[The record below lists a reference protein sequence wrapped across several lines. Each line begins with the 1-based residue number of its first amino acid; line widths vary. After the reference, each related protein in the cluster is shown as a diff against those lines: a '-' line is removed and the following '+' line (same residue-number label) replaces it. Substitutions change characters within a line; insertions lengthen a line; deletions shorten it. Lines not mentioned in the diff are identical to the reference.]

1 MYTKTIAR
9 HFGNTHTHMHLPLSL
24 PLSMQVI
31 LPPTYESLLYLL
43 GDALLY
49 GLLAWY
55 LDAVIRGVTWNEN
68 QPLFIYSYTYTIDS
82 VNSMCPFSL

>member
-1 MYTKTIAR
+1 
-9 HFGNTHTHMHLPLSL
+9 
-24 PLSMQVI
+24 MQVI

-55 LDAVIRGVTWNEN
+55 LDAVIRGETRNEN
-68 QPLFIYSYTYTIDS
+68 QPLLYSYTYTIDS
-82 VNSMCPFSL
+82 VNAMCPLSL